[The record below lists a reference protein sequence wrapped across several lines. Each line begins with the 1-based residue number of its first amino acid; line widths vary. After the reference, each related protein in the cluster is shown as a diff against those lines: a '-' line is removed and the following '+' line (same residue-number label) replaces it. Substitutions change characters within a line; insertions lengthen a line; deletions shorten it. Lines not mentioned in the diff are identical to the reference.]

1 MRNYQSKVEESL
13 DTNAILTKAI
23 TIELDTFGS
32 TFVLEVGHFGWI
44 DDLEILSWRR
54 VDFIYL
60 F

>member
-13 DTNAILTKAI
+13 DTNAILIKAI

-44 DDLEILSWRR
+44 DDLEILS
-54 VDFIYL
+54 
-60 F
+60 